1 MSGYKVLALDVAT
14 AGISGDMFV
23 SGLISLYEKIENET
37 VVKELLNSFS
47 DKFNSLNS
55 EFTDISLKL
64 EKNSYQG
71 FNGYKLLIENEN
83 QKIKIKEL
91 KDYTDSLLKSFEVG
105 SEYEN
110 IAIDVIEILLDAEK
124 HAHETDHIH
133 LHELGMLDTVI
144 DIALPMIIMSI
155 LNIDTVQIS
164 PIALGNGTVSTA
176 HGVLPVPPPAVAH
189 ISQKF
194 AFRTIAEPHGGEA
207 TTPTGI
213 AMIAS
218 LHNNL
223 KVAKEVIWEENGY
236 GFGTRNWS
244 DRGNFLRVR
253 LGHISLTASS
263 VKVLETNIDDVSA
276 EILGNVIDEL
286 IHKGAL
292 DVSYYP
298 ILMKKGRPA
307 YCLRVISR
315 DKDCDSLSEEI
326 MRLTGTLGV
335 RVFNID
341 RHIGERN
348 IFTINSRYA
357 DTEIKFDVKYSKYNV
372 KIEYE
377 DLKRLSDQFG
387 VSPLLMNKQL
397 LNLGEVQELLNKL
410 VENR

>member
-1 MSGYKVLALDVAT
+1 MTGHKVLALDVAT

-23 SGLISLYEKIENET
+23 SGLINLYERIENET
-37 VVKELLNSFS
+37 AVEILLKSFS
-47 DKFNSLNS
+47 EKLNSLNP
-55 EFTDISLKL
+55 EFINISLKL
-64 EKNSYQG
+64 ESKSYQG
-71 FNGYKLLIENEN
+71 FNGYKLIIENEK

-91 KDYTDSLLKSFEVG
+91 QEYTSKLLKSFEVG
-105 SEYEN
+105 SKYEK
-110 IAIDVIEILLDAEK
+110 IGSDVIEILLDAEK

-144 DIALPMIIMSI
+144 DIVLPMIIMSKLEI
-155 LNIDTVQIS
+155 ETIQLS

-176 HGVLPVPPPAVAH
+176 HGVLPIPPPAVAH
-189 ISQKF
+189 IAQEYNFK
-194 AFRTIAEPHGGEA
+194 TIAEPDGGEA
-207 TTPTGI
+207 TTPTGL
-213 AMIAS
+213 ALVAA
-218 LHNNL
+218 LQRNL
-223 KVAKEVIWEENGY
+223 TKAREVIWKNTGY
-236 GFGTRNWS
+236 GYGTREWS

-253 LGHISLTASS
+253 LGHPSSTASS

-286 IHKGAL
+286 MQIGAL

-307 YCLRVISR
+307 YCLRVIS
-315 DKDCDSLSEEI
+315 KDQDCEAISEEI

-348 IFTINSRYA
+348 IYTIKSRYN
-357 DTEIKFDVKYSKYNV
+357 DTEINFDVKYSKYNI

-377 DLKRLSDQFG
+377 DLKRLSDQFA

-397 LNLGEVQELLNKL
+397 LNLDEVQNLLNKL
-410 VENR
+410 IGAN

>member
-1 MSGYKVLALDVAT
+1 MSEHKVLALDVAT

-23 SGLISLYEKIENET
+23 SGLLNLYERMSGGNL
-37 VVKELLNSFS
+37 VKELLTSFS
-47 DKFNSLNS
+47 EKLNSLNQ
-55 EFTDISLKL
+55 FNKISLEL
-64 EKNSYQG
+64 ERKSYQG
-71 FNGYKLLIENEN
+71 FTGYKIIIENEK
-83 QKIKIKEL
+83 QKISIQEL
-91 KDYTDSLLKSFEVG
+91 KDYSNQLLKSFEIDPK
-105 SEYEN
+105 YEKIGN
-110 IAIDVIEILLDAEK
+110 EVIDILLDAEK

-144 DIALPMIIMSI
+144 DIALPMIIMSR

-164 PIALGNGTVSTA
+164 PIALGNGTVDTA

-189 ISQKF
+189 ISQKYS
-194 AFRTIAEPHGGEA
+194 FRTIAEPDGGEA

-213 AMIAS
+213 AMIAAIQ
-218 LHNNL
+218 NNL
-223 KVAKEVIWEENGY
+223 KEAKEVIWEENGY
-236 GFGTRNWS
+236 GFGTRTWS

-253 LGHISLTASS
+253 IGHPSTTASS

-286 IHKGAL
+286 MQKNAL

-307 YCLRVISR
+307 YCLRVISK
-315 DKDCDSLSEEI
+315 DKDCESISEEI

-348 IFTINSRYA
+348 IYSIKSTYD
-357 DTEIKFDVKYSKYNV
+357 DTEIEFDVKYSKYNI

-377 DLKRLSDQFG
+377 DLKRLSEQFD

-397 LNLGEVQELLNKL
+397 LNAEEVQKLLNKII
-410 VENR
+410 EKGE